1 MVDVQAIDE
10 HLVLRA
16 DHVVVGVAGELH
28 AEAVGRLTGLTVAD
42 VVGEDDEVPGN
53 VEGLAGA
60 EEDGG
65 EDRVKQRVGAAAGTV
80 QQQDGIVGMALG
92 VAVQRPEREVVE
104 VRIRERLPGAEA
116 EVMDVEASVPDGPV
130 SRGVLRLR
138 NLSSSG
144 NGKGKEETA
153 GTLQHEVLAER
164 LDNFTAWFEV
174 YAFRCCRVWWIFG
187 KK

>member
-1 MVDVQAIDE
+1 MVDVQAVDE

-53 VEGLAGA
+53 VEGLAWA
-60 EEDGG
+60 EEDVG
-65 EDRVKQRVGAAAGTV
+65 EDRVEQRVGAAAGTV

-92 VAVQRPEREVVE
+92 VAVQRPECEVVE
-104 VRIRERLPGAEA
+104 VRIWERLAGAEA

-138 NLSSSG
+138 NLGSSG
-144 NGKGKEETA
+144 DGEGKEETA
-153 GTLQHEVLAER
+153 GTL
-164 LDNFTAWFEV
+164 
-174 YAFRCCRVWWIFG
+174 
-187 KK
+187 